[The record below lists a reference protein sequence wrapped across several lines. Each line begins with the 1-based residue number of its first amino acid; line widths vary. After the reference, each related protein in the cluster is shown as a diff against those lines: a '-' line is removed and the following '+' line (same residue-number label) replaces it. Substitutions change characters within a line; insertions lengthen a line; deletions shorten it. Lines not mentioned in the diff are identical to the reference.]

1 MADPTED
8 MVRREIDRARL
19 ILQSDNHAASLKG
32 LTELITK
39 HFPDNSQNGDTET
52 PPAPEAIPPKET
64 APKRKGIWWPS
75 DE

>member
-8 MVRREIDRARL
+8 MVRREIDRARR
-19 ILQSDNHAASLKG
+19 ILQSDKHAEHLKG
-32 LTELITK
+32 LADRFDR
-39 HFPDNSQNGDTET
+39 HFPDNSGTGDDT